1 MKRLISI
8 LALVIVSLSVSA
20 QYYDFESGGIYYTI
34 VSPTTVSVYGSSRIK
49 YSGNVTIPD
58 RVYYDGKTYKITR
71 IGQRTF
77 ENNTGLTSITLG
89 SQVEF
94 IGINAFIGCS
104 SLNTVTCMNPIPPQ
118 LATSND
124 KSPFEELEYKTLYV
138 PKGCKSAYLNE
149 KFWKSF
155 GKILEIGED
164 TPADT
169 PGQGDSPSHE
179 SEIKAI
185 KLEFDGISMTIQLS
199 QQPKIVMGNGCVVI
213 KTNNKSTFVS
223 LPCRAT
229 FVDASGTTA
238 IDDVVVRNNDET
250 KPFSVFTLDGRKV
263 GTLKDRKETLSL
275 KRGVYIINGKKIL
288 IK

>member
-8 LALVIVSLSVSA
+8 LALVIVSLSASA

-34 VSPTTVSVYGSSRIK
+34 VSPTSVSVFGDNRIK
-49 YSGNVTIPD
+49 YSGNVTVPD
-58 RVYYDGKTYKITR
+58 RVDYNGKTYKITR
-71 IGQRTF
+71 IGQRSF

-89 SQVEF
+89 SLVEF

-104 SLNTVTCMNPIPPQ
+104 SLNTVTSLNPTPPY
-118 LATSND
+118 LAASSD
-124 KSPFEELEYKTLYV
+124 KSPFDELEYKTLYV

-155 GKILEIGED
+155 GKILEIGDD
-164 TPADT
+164 TSTDT
-169 PGQGDSPSHE
+169 PGQGDTPSHE

-199 QQPKIVMGNGCVVI
+199 QQPMIVKEYGYVVV
-213 KTNNKSTFVS
+213 KTSNKSINIS
-223 LPCRAT
+223 LPCRVT

-250 KPFSVFTLDGRKV
+250 KPFSVFTIDGRKV
-263 GTLKDRKETLSL
+263 GTLKDEKETLSL
-275 KRGVYIINGKKIL
+275 KRGVYIINGKKVL

>member
-34 VSPTTVSVYGSSRIK
+34 VSPTTVSVYGSSRINGK
-49 YSGNVTIPD
+49 EYKVTTID
-58 RVYYDGKTYKITR
+58 QWAFRD
-71 IGQRTF
+71 
-77 ENNTGLTSITLG
+77 NTGLTSIILG
-89 SQVEF
+89 SLVDF
-94 IGINAFIGCS
+94 IGISAFIGCI
-104 SLNTVTCMNPIPPQ
+104 SLNTVTSLNPKPPY
-118 LATSND
+118 LAASSD

-155 GKILEIGED
+155 GEILEIGED

-169 PGQGDSPSHE
+169 PGQGDTPSHE

-229 FVDASGTTA
+229 FVDATGTTA

>member
-1 MKRLISI
+1 MKKIISI
-8 LALVIVSLSVSA
+8 LTLVLASLSASA

-34 VSPTTVSVYGSSRIK
+34 VSPTSVSVFGDNRIK
-49 YSGNVTIPD
+49 YSGNVTVPD
-58 RVYYDGKTYKITR
+58 CVDYNGKTYKITR
-71 IGQRTF
+71 IGQRSF

-89 SQVEF
+89 SLVEF

-104 SLNTVTCMNPIPPQ
+104 SLNTVTSMNPIPPQ
-118 LATSND
+118 LAASSD

-138 PKGCKSAYLNE
+138 PKGSKSAYLNE

-155 GKILEIGED
+155 GKILEIGDD
-164 TPADT
+164 TPDDK
-169 PGQGDSPSHE
+169 PGQGDTPNQGN
-179 SEIKAI
+179 EIKAI

-199 QQPKIVMGNGCVVI
+199 QQPKIVMEYGYVVI
-213 KTNNKSTFVS
+213 KTSNKSITLS

-250 KPFSVFTLDGRKV
+250 KPFSVFTLDGKKV
-263 GTLKDRKETLSL
+263 ATLKDRNELATLR
-275 KRGVYIINGKKIL
+275 KGIYIINGKKMI

>member
-34 VSPTTVSVYGSSRIK
+34 VSPTSVSVFGDNRIK
-49 YSGNVTIPD
+49 YSGNVIVPD
-58 RVYYDGKTYKITR
+58 RVDYNGKTYKIAR
-71 IGQRTF
+71 IGQRSF

-89 SQVEF
+89 SLIDF
-94 IGINAFIGCS
+94 IGISAFIGCS
-104 SLNTVTCMNPIPPQ
+104 SLNTVTSLNPNPPY
-118 LATSND
+118 LAASSD

-155 GKILEIGED
+155 GKILEIGDD
-164 TPADT
+164 TSTDT
-169 PGQGDSPSHE
+169 PGQGDTPNQGN
-179 SEIKAI
+179 EINAI

-199 QQPKIVMGNGCVVI
+199 QQPMIVKEYGYVVV
-213 KTNNKSTFVS
+213 KTNNKSINIS
-223 LPCRAT
+223 LPCRVT

-250 KPFSVFTLDGRKV
+250 KPFSVFTIDGRKV
-263 GTLKDRKETLSL
+263 GTLKDEKETLSL
-275 KRGVYIINGKKIL
+275 KRGVYIINGKKVL

>member
-34 VSPTTVSVYGSSRIK
+34 VSPTSVSVFGDNRIK
-49 YSGNVTIPD
+49 YSGNVIVPD
-58 RVYYDGKTYKITR
+58 RVDYNGKTYKITR
-71 IGQRTF
+71 IGQRSF

-89 SQVEF
+89 SLIDF
-94 IGINAFIGCS
+94 IGISAFIGCS
-104 SLNTVTCMNPIPPQ
+104 SLNTVTSLNPNPPY
-118 LATSND
+118 LAASSD

-155 GKILEIGED
+155 GKILEIGDD
-164 TPADT
+164 TSTDT
-169 PGQGDSPSHE
+169 PGQGDTPNQGN
-179 SEIKAI
+179 EINAI

-199 QQPKIVMGNGCVVI
+199 QQPMIVKEYGYVVV
-213 KTNNKSTFVS
+213 KTNNKSINIS
-223 LPCRAT
+223 LPCRVT

-238 IDDVVVRNNDET
+238 IDDVVIRNNDET
-250 KPFSVFTLDGRKV
+250 KPFSVFTIDGRKV
-263 GTLKDRKETLSL
+263 GTLKDEKETLSL
-275 KRGVYIINGKKIL
+275 KRGVYIINGKKVL

>member
-34 VSPTTVSVYGSSRIK
+34 VSPTSVSVFGDNRIK
-49 YSGNVTIPD
+49 YSGNVIVPD
-58 RVYYDGKTYKITR
+58 RVDYNGKTYKITR
-71 IGQRTF
+71 IGQRSF

-89 SQVEF
+89 SLIDF
-94 IGINAFIGCS
+94 IGISAFIGCS
-104 SLNTVTCMNPIPPQ
+104 SLNTVTSLNPNPPY
-118 LATSND
+118 LAASSD

-155 GKILEIGED
+155 GKILEIGDD
-164 TPADT
+164 TSTDT
-169 PGQGDSPSHE
+169 PGQGDTPNQGN
-179 SEIKAI
+179 EINAI

-199 QQPKIVMGNGCVVI
+199 QQPMIVKEYGYVVV
-213 KTNNKSTFVS
+213 KTNNKSINIS
-223 LPCRAT
+223 LPCRVT

-250 KPFSVFTLDGRKV
+250 KPFSVFTIDGRKV
-263 GTLKDRKETLSL
+263 GTLKDEKETLSL
-275 KRGVYIINGKKIL
+275 KRGVYIINGKKVL

>member
-1 MKRLISI
+1 MKRCISL
-8 LALVIVSLSVSA
+8 LALVIVSLSVNA
-20 QYYDFESGGIYYTI
+20 QFSDFESGGIYYTI
-34 VSPTTVSVYGSSRIK
+34 VSPTSVSVYGSNRIK
-49 YSGNVTIPD
+49 YSGNVIVPEYVNYNGKD
-58 RVYYDGKTYKITR
+58 YRVAR
-71 IGQRTF
+71 IGQRSF

-89 SQVEF
+89 SLVEF
-94 IGINAFIGCS
+94 IGISAFIGCS
-104 SLNTVTCMNPIPPQ
+104 SLNTVTSMNPIPPQ

-149 KFWKSF
+149 KLWKSF

-169 PGQGDSPSHE
+169 PGQGDTPNHE

-185 KLEFDGISMTIQLS
+185 KLEFDGISMTIELS
-199 QQPKIVMGNGCVVI
+199 LQPKIVMEYGYVVI
-213 KTNNKSTFVS
+213 KTSNKSITLS

-229 FVDASGTTA
+229 FVNGTGTA
-238 IDDVVVRNNDET
+238 IDDVVVRNNDKT
-250 KPFSVFTLDGRKV
+250 NPFSVFTLDGKKV
-263 GTLKDRKETLSL
+263 ATLKDSNDFSTLRK
-275 KRGVYIINGKKIL
+275 GIYIINGKKMI